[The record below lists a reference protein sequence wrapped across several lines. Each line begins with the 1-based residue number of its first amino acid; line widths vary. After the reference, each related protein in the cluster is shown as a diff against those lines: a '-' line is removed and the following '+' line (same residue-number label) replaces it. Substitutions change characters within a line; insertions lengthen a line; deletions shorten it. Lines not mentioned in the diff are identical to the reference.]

1 MRILERDAYEY
12 ALKET
17 IHSDEFD
24 MRQLTEFLYNGVSIK
39 LNDDGT
45 SREVNDYYT
54 ADLTSG
60 CDFSITISKKDN
72 FVLINVGGG
81 C

>member
-17 IHSDEFD
+17 NHPEDYD

-39 LNDDGT
+39 SNDDGT
-45 SREVNDYYT
+45 TSEVHNFYT
-54 ADLTSG
+54 ANLSVG
-60 CDFSITISKKDN
+60 CDFDIIISKKDN
-72 FVLINVGGG
+72 FVIINVGGG